1 MEEKLLQQTNIPNLK
16 RIVLYGPEST
26 GKTTLAKA
34 LAEHF
39 DTVWVPEYARP
50 YLEAKMAVSGEICA
64 LDDILPIAIGQ
75 VMLENDLALQA
86 RQNLLICD
94 TDILTTHAY
103 SLAFY
108 SQSPAALVEALPH
121 QQVDLY
127 LLTDIDVPWEADA
140 IRDRPGVRQV
150 MLDLF
155 QQQLKQFNRP
165 FLKVTGSIEE
175 RMHAAVLAI
184 EAIRKKY

>member
-1 MEEKLLQQTNIPNLK
+1 MIEGLTQITLPILK

-34 LAEHF
+34 LANHF

-50 YLEAKMAVSGEICA
+50 YLEAKMAVSEEICA
-64 LDDILPIAIGQ
+64 LADILPIAIGQ

-86 RQNLLICD
+86 RHNLLICD

-108 SQSPAALVEALPH
+108 DASPQSLVDALPK

-127 LLTDIDVPWEADA
+127 ILTDIDVPWEADA
-140 IRDRPGVRQV
+140 IRDRPGVRQE

-155 QQQLKQFNRP
+155 VQQLEQFNRP
-165 FLKVTGSIEE
+165 FVKVTGSTEE
-175 RMHAAVLAI
+175 RMQVAVPAI
-184 EAIRKKY
+184 EALLKQS

>member
-1 MEEKLLQQTNIPNLK
+1 MEEKLRQTDISKLK

-34 LAEHF
+34 LAAYF

-64 LDDILPIAIGQ
+64 LEDILPIAIGQ
-75 VMLENDLALQA
+75 VMLENDLAQQA
-86 RQNLLICD
+86 RHDLLICD

-108 SQSPAALVEALPH
+108 GESPKALVEALPH

-127 LLTDIDVPWEADA
+127 ILTDIDVPWEADA
-140 IRDRPGVRQV
+140 IRDRPGVRKE
-150 MLDLF
+150 MLNLF
-155 QQQLKQFNRP
+155 LQQLKLFDRP
-165 FLKVTGSIEE
+165 FIKTAGSTAE
-175 RMHAAVLAI
+175 RMAQVVPVIQALLD
-184 EAIRKKY
+184 K

>member
-1 MEEKLLQQTNIPNLK
+1 MITFSEQIFIPKLK
-16 RIVLYGPEST
+16 RIVLHGPEST

-34 LAEHF
+34 LAAYF

-64 LDDILPIAIGQ
+64 LEDILPIAIGQ
-75 VMLENDLALQA
+75 VMLENDLAQQA
-86 RQNLLICD
+86 RHDLLICD

-108 SQSPAALVEALPH
+108 GESPKALVEALPH
-121 QQVDLY
+121 QQVELY
-127 LLTDIDVPWEADA
+127 ILTDIDVPWEADA
-140 IRDRPGVRQV
+140 IRDRPGVRKE

-155 QQQLKQFNRP
+155 VRQLKQYNRP
-165 FLKVTGSIEE
+165 YVKVSGSTEE
-175 RMHAAVLAI
+175 RMKVAVPAI
-184 EAIRKKY
+184 EALLKS